1 MAKKDLV
8 KRLKPKGKRIDE
20 AAQRIVRGARETYS
34 GAAGVI
40 HNSKVKTDKLQ
51 REYMEGRRKAEADL
65 GYAPGEKIGGRS
77 ISGVDRYS
85 GSAYRI
91 GKGAPQYPS
100 YPSAEESKIRQSVY
114 AAENKKELASRRY
127 IKSDAKKEIKSRL
140 ASVQRANPR
149 RSVKGKVVK
158 GALGAAAV
166 ATIVQAVLKELN
178 KK

>member
-20 AAQRIVRGARETYS
+20 AARRLVRRADEAY
-34 GAAGVI
+34 AANADI
-40 HNSKVKTDKLQ
+40 IEKAKVKRAQLQ
-51 REYMEGRRKAEADL
+51 EDYMAGRRKAEADL
-65 GYAPGEKIGGRS
+65 GYAPGEQITRS
-77 ISGVDRYS
+77 VSGTDRYS
-85 GSAYRI
+85 GSSYRI
-91 GKGAPQYPS
+91 GKGTPRYPS
-100 YPSAEESKIRQSVY
+100 MPIEAEAKLMSASYKAGKLKDRS
-114 AAENKKELASRRY
+114 
-127 IKSDAKKEIKSRL
+127 SDRGLKTYAKKEIKSRL